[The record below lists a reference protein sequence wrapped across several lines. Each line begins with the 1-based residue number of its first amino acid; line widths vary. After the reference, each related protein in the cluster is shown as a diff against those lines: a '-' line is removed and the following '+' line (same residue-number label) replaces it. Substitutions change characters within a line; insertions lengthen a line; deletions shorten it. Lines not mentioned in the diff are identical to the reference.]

1 MKKTFIALSLL
12 AMPTMMW
19 AQGDNEIN
27 IDAQVRLY
35 AVTPQKRTT
44 GIVHRRAC

>member
-27 IDAQVRLY
+27 IDAQVR
-35 AVTPQKRTT
+35 AR
-44 GIVHRRAC
+44 

>member
-1 MKKTFIALSLL
+1 MKKTFIALLSLL

-27 IDAQVRLY
+27 IDAQVR
-35 AVTPQKRTT
+35 AR
-44 GIVHRRAC
+44 